1 LLGCVAEI
9 VVDGVVVR
17 VDATNDDLLEQV
29 QGNEKKG

>member
-1 LLGCVAEI
+1 LLGGVAEI

-17 VDATNDDLLEQV
+17 VDATSDDLLEQV

>member
-1 LLGCVAEI
+1 LLGGVAEI